1 MEFEAFNHSILTE
14 KVQADLK
21 KILRNPLID
30 TALSN
35 SGYLA
40 GGFVRSA
47 LKGDDIMN
55 YLIPAYIKKHEE
67 TRPGDI
73 DIFFER
79 EDGVAACSNLL
90 KEPEQGRGII
100 KPDSRSIGGFAIEKN
115 ISGREIDSSFNSG
128 QIKVQLVDHK
138 HTCGKPM
145 LESVGN
151 FDFTNCAVAMTKDKI
166 FIPRGWREIE
176 DDNLL
181 DVVSS
186 ASPFLGGRILKYFYH
201 RGFSKLT
208 DSSRETILEWIVRSL
223 HGKFE
228 GYDKSHT
235 AGIESHLKTMANNSD
250 LVPTNDL
257 TLFLGRWQT
266 ILNIDTSSGIYGPTH
281 YVSVDFALNEI
292 NKRNNQASA

>member
-1 MEFEAFNHSILTE
+1 MEFEVFDHSILTE

-40 GGFVRSA
+40 GGFVRAA

-79 EDGVAACSNLL
+79 EDGVAACRSVIS
-90 KEPEQGRGII
+90 EPGVIN
-100 KPDSRSIGGFAIEKN
+100 DHRSIGGFAIEKN
-115 ISGREIDSSFNSG
+115 IHGREIDSSFNDG
-128 QIKVQLVDHK
+128 HIKVQLVDHK
-138 HTCGKPM
+138 QTCGKPI
-145 LESVGN
+145 LETLGN
-151 FDFTNCAVAMTKDKI
+151 FDFTNCAIAMTKDKI

-186 ASPFLGGRILKYFYH
+186 ASPFLGSRILKYFYQ

-208 DSSRETILEWIVRSL
+208 ERSRETILEWIVRSL
-223 HGKFE
+223 HGNFE

-235 AGIESHLKTMANNSD
+235 AGIERHLKAMANNAD

>member
-1 MEFEAFNHSILTE
+1 MEFEVFDHTILTE

-47 LKGDDIMN
+47 IKGDDIMN
-55 YLIPAYIKKHEE
+55 YLMPPYLKKNEE
-67 TRPGDI
+67 ARPGDI

-79 EDGVAACSNLL
+79 ADGVAKCSNLFNEL
-90 KEPEQGRGII
+90 GVAG
-100 KPDSRSIGGFAIEKN
+100 SHRSIGGFAIEKK
-115 ISGREIDSSFNSG
+115 IRGREIDSSFNGG

-138 HTCGKPM
+138 QTCGKPM
-145 LESVGN
+145 LETLGN

-176 DDNLL
+176 DNNLL
-181 DVVSS
+181 DVISS
-186 ASPFLGGRILKYFYH
+186 ESPFLGSRILKYFMR

-208 DSSRETILEWIVRSL
+208 ERSRETILEWTVRSL

-235 AGIESHLKTMANNSD
+235 AGIEGNLKAMANNIN

-257 TLFLGRWQT
+257 TLFLGKWQT
-266 ILNIDTSSGIYGPTH
+266 ILNIDTSSGIYGHTH
-281 YVSVDFALNEI
+281 TVSVDFALNEI
-292 NKRNNQASA
+292 NKRNHQASA

>member
-1 MEFEAFNHSILTE
+1 MEFEVFDHTILTE

-47 LKGDDIMN
+47 LKGDNIMN
-55 YLIPAYIKKHEE
+55 YLMPPYLKKSEE

-90 KEPEQGRGII
+90 N
-100 KPDSRSIGGFAIEKN
+100 KPGVTGGPRSIGGFAIEKN
-115 ISGREIDSSFNSG
+115 ISGREIDSSFNGG

-138 HTCGKPM
+138 QTCGKPM
-145 LESVGN
+145 LETLGN

-176 DDNLL
+176 EDNLL
-181 DVVSS
+181 DVISS
-186 ASPFLGGRILKYFYH
+186 ASPFLGSRILKYFRC

-208 DSSRETILEWIVRSL
+208 ERSRETILEWTVRSL

-235 AGIESHLKTMANNSD
+235 AGIESNLKAMANNIN

-257 TLFLGRWQT
+257 TLFLGKWQVA
-266 ILNIDTSSGIYGPTH
+266 INTSSGDYGPTH
-281 YVSVDFALNEI
+281 TISVDFALNEI
-292 NKRNNQASA
+292 NKRNHQASA

>member
-1 MEFEAFNHSILTE
+1 MEFEAFSHSILTE

-21 KILRNPLID
+21 KILCNPLID
-30 TALSN
+30 AALSN

-79 EDGVAACSNLL
+79 EDGVAACRSVIS
-90 KEPEQGRGII
+90 EPGVIN
-100 KPDSRSIGGFAIEKN
+100 DHRSIGGFAIEKN
-115 ISGREIDSSFNSG
+115 IHGREIDSSFNSG

-235 AGIESHLKTMANNSD
+235 AGIEGNLKAMANNIN

-257 TLFLGRWQT
+257 TLFLGKWQVA
-266 ILNIDTSSGIYGPTH
+266 INTSSGDYGPTH
-281 YVSVDFALNEI
+281 TVSVDFALNEI

>member
-1 MEFEAFNHSILTE
+1 MEFEVFDHTILTE

-21 KILRNPLID
+21 KIMCNPLID

-55 YLIPAYIKKHEE
+55 YLMPPYLKNNEE
-67 TRPGDI
+67 ARPGDI

-79 EDGVAACSNLL
+79 EDGVAECNSYVI
-90 KEPEQGRGII
+90 EQIAQNDNI
-100 KPDSRSIGGFAIEKN
+100 KNHRSIGGFAIEEYIRGSE
-115 ISGREIDSSFNSG
+115 ISNEHKGSKF
-128 QIKVQLVDHK
+128 KVQLVDHK
-138 HTCGKPM
+138 QTCGKPM
-145 LESVGN
+145 LESLGN

-186 ASPFLGGRILKYFYH
+186 ESPFLGSRILKYFYH

-208 DSSRETILEWIVRSL
+208 ERSRETILEWTVRSL

-235 AGIESHLKTMANNSD
+235 AGIESNLKAMANNAD

-257 TLFLGRWQT
+257 TLFLGKWQT
-266 ILNIDTSSGIYGPTH
+266 LLNIDTSSGIYGPTH

-292 NKRNNQASA
+292 NKRNHQASA

>member
-1 MEFEAFNHSILTE
+1 MEFEVFDHTILTE

-40 GGFVRSA
+40 GGFVRAA
-47 LKGDDIMN
+47 LKGDDIAA
-55 YLIPAYIKKHEE
+55 YLMPPYIDKGNN
-67 TRPGDI
+67 TSPGDI

-79 EDGVAACSNLL
+79 ADGVTACNSYL
-90 KEPEQGRGII
+90 RGYTSESDNIRNH
-100 KPDSRSIGGFAIEKN
+100 RSIGGFALEDYIRGSE
-115 ISGREIDSSFNSG
+115 ISNEHTGSRF
-128 QIKVQLVDHK
+128 KVQLVDHK
-138 HTCGKPM
+138 QTCGKPM
-145 LESVGN
+145 LETLGN

-181 DVVSS
+181 DVISS
-186 ASPFLGGRILKYFYH
+186 ASPFLGSRILKYFMR

-208 DSSRETILEWIVRSL
+208 ERSRETILEWIVRSL

-235 AGIESHLKTMANNSD
+235 AGIEGNLKAMANNIN

-257 TLFLGRWQT
+257 TLFLGKWQVA
-266 ILNIDTSSGIYGPTH
+266 INTSSGDYGPTH
-281 YVSVDFALNEI
+281 TISVDFALNEI

>member
-1 MEFEAFNHSILTE
+1 MEFEVFDHTILTE

-47 LKGDDIMN
+47 IKGDDIMN
-55 YLIPAYIKKHEE
+55 YLMPPYLKKNEE
-67 TRPGDI
+67 ARPGDI

-79 EDGVAACSNLL
+79 ADGVAKCSNLFNEL
-90 KEPEQGRGII
+90 GVAG
-100 KPDSRSIGGFAIEKN
+100 SHRSIGGFAIEKN
-115 ISGREIDSSFNSG
+115 ISGREIDSSFNGG

-145 LESVGN
+145 LESIGN
-151 FDFTNCAVAMTKDKI
+151 FDFTNCAVAMTRDKI

-186 ASPFLGGRILKYFYH
+186 ESPFLGSRILKYFYH

-208 DSSRETILEWIVRSL
+208 ERSRETILEWTVRSL

-235 AGIESHLKTMANNSD
+235 AGIESNLKAMANNAD

-257 TLFLGRWQT
+257 TLFLGKWQT

-281 YVSVDFALNEI
+281 TVSVDFALNEI
-292 NKRNNQASA
+292 NKRNHQASA

>member
-1 MEFEAFNHSILTE
+1 MEFEAFSHSILTE

-21 KILRNPLID
+21 KILCNPLID
-30 TALSN
+30 AALSN

-40 GGFVRSA
+40 GGCVRSA

-79 EDGVAACSNLL
+79 EDGVAACRSVIS
-90 KEPEQGRGII
+90 EPGVIN
-100 KPDSRSIGGFAIEKN
+100 DHRSIGGFAIEKN
-115 ISGREIDSSFNSG
+115 IRGREIDSSFNSG

-235 AGIESHLKTMANNSD
+235 AGIEGNLKAMVNHLN

-257 TLFLGRWQT
+257 TLFLGKWQVA
-266 ILNIDTSSGIYGPTH
+266 INADTSSGDYGPTH
-281 YVSVDFALNEI
+281 TISVDFALNEI

>member
-1 MEFEAFNHSILTE
+1 MEFEVFDHTILTE

-21 KILRNPLID
+21 KILCNPLID

-55 YLIPAYIKKHEE
+55 YLMPPYLKNNEE
-67 TRPGDI
+67 ARPGDI

-79 EDGVAACSNLL
+79 EDGVAACRSVIS
-90 KEPEQGRGII
+90 EPGVIN
-100 KPDSRSIGGFAIEKN
+100 DHRSIGGFAIEKN
-115 ISGREIDSSFNSG
+115 IRGREIDSSFNSG

-208 DSSRETILEWIVRSL
+208 ERSRETILEWIVRSL

-257 TLFLGRWQT
+257 TLFLGKWQT
-266 ILNIDTSSGIYGPTH
+266 LLNIDTSSGIYGPTH